1 MKIYETLLDYLLIY
15 EFSNCLLFSISFFF
29 VNEEFVV
36 FQYNMSDRLI
46 FITFLLVYVINRRK
60 DNQEVVVSKSLFY
73 EMSGMIRS
81 LFECYFFVRVHLL
94 CR

>member
-29 VNEEFVV
+29 VDEEFVV
-36 FQYNMSDRLI
+36 FQYKMNDRLI

>member
-1 MKIYETLLDYLLIY
+1 MKIYETLLDYLLFY
-15 EFSNCLLFSISFFF
+15 EFSNCLLFTISFFF

-46 FITFLLVYVINRRK
+46 FITFLLVYVINRIK

-81 LFECYFFVRVHLL
+81 LVECYFFVRVHLL